1 MGPPNLSLDSSSK
14 VPMRHSFSSAD
25 SDENT
30 ACSWRKYSCERSKQ
44 LFEVHRKLLRRV
56 CIGIPT
62 FIAKTLA
69 GASLYQLASVFV
81 SVTRIIIRTVLQ
93 DQRKRRGY
101 YQVPNQDTWG
111 STGPFNFLTLS
122 TPSTHSRRFRACSA
136 GTFYLRLVISFGIVI

>member
-69 GASLYQLASVFV
+69 GASLYQLNQPQFSFLSLELSYAQFYKTKERGGVI
-81 SVTRIIIRTVLQ
+81 TKCQIRT
-93 DQRKRRGY
+93 RGGLP
-101 YQVPNQDTWG
+101 V
-111 STGPFNFLTLS
+111 
-122 TPSTHSRRFRACSA
+122 PSTFLPSRLHLLIHVAL
-136 GTFYLRLVISFGIVI
+136 GPVRLALFTSVW